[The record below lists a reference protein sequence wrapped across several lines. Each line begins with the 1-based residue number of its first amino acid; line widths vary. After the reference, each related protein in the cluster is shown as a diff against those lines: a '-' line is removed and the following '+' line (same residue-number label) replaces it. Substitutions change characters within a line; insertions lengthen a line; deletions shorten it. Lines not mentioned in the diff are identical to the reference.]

1 MFLKNDSLVDVT
13 EIIYIDEVAWNA
25 ADDTLILVVT
35 IYISL
40 YTWFRFMIASAVFQI
55 TTSQIIKHQIKFR

>member
-25 ADDTLILVVT
+25 ADDTLILVAM
-35 IYISL
+35 INISL
-40 YTWFRFMIASAVFQI
+40 YTWFRFMIVSAVFQI
-55 TTSQIIKHQIKFR
+55 TTSQIIRHQIKFR

>member
-25 ADDTLILVVT
+25 ADDTLILVVM
-35 IYISL
+35 INISL
-40 YTWFRFMIASAVFQI
+40 YTWFRFMIVSAVFQI
-55 TTSQIIKHQIKFR
+55 TTSQIIRHQIKFR

>member
-25 ADDTLILVVT
+25 ADDTLILVVM
-35 IYISL
+35 INISL
-40 YTWFRFMIASAVFQI
+40 YTWFRFMTVPAVFQI
-55 TTSQIIKHQIKFR
+55 TTSQIIRHQIKFR

>member
-35 IYISL
+35 INVSL
-40 YTWFRFMIASAVFQI
+40 HT
-55 TTSQIIKHQIKFR
+55 

>member
-35 IYISL
+35 INISL
-40 YTWFRFMIASAVFQI
+40 YTWFRFTIASALFQV
-55 TTSQIIKHQIKFR
+55 TTSQIIRHRIKFR